1 MSDQLRGGLQYSSDV
16 KKTTSFLPISN
27 HENIFKACAPS
38 SGLMEDPQD
47 EGNEHF

>member
-1 MSDQLRGGLQYSSDV
+1 MLTKSGGLQYSSEV
-16 KKTTSFLPISN
+16 KTVSFLPKSN
-27 HENIFKACAPS
+27 HDIFKACAPS

>member
-1 MSDQLRGGLQYSSDV
+1 MSNQLQGGLQYSSLV
-16 KKTTSFLPISN
+16 KTTSFLPISN

-47 EGNEHF
+47 EANAHF